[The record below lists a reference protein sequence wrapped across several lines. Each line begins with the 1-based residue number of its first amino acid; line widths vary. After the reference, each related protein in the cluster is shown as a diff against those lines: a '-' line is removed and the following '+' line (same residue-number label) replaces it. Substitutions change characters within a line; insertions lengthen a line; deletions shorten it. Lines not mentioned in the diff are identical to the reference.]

1 MDRAILHADLNSFFA
16 SVAQQDNVSLRGKPV
31 GILKARGRTC
41 VIACSNEAKTFG
53 VKTGMPLSVVITLCP
68 QIALVPADF
77 NRYEAMTK
85 AFIKICHNYSD
96 VVEVFSLDEV
106 FLDVTW
112 IKHLFGGS
120 VALALS
126 LQEQIKKDMGEWIG
140 CSIGI
145 AKNKMLA
152 KLASGMAPKKSILK
166 VTDDNLPALLATA
179 PFTEVCGIGYRL
191 TARLNK
197 MGIGSLPQISAAPL
211 NVLLAEFGP
220 FWALQLKR
228 LAAGEDDAPLI
239 PAINLPHA
247 KSVSRT
253 FTLFADTNDK
263 KAVRALISNLVEEA
277 AWKLRR
283 MGLSGRQFGLA
294 IRGGGQAQSGYITG
308 KTFTNSGRFVF
319 SRLLTLYDSWRWR
332 QVVRYAGV
340 WISLLEQDEHLT
352 LPLFADEKRQGQIN
366 QAMDLVNQ
374 HYGYHTLHPATMMN
388 AAIIRPEI
396 NGYLGDKQFRLN
408 HSI

>member
-140 CSIGI
+140 
-145 AKNKMLA
+145 
-152 KLASGMAPKKSILK
+152 
-166 VTDDNLPALLATA
+166 
-179 PFTEVCGIGYRL
+179 
-191 TARLNK
+191 
-197 MGIGSLPQISAAPL
+197 SLPQISAAPL

-220 FWALQLKR
+220 FWDLQLKR

-374 HYGYHTLHPATMMN
+374 HYGYHTLHPW
-388 AAIIRPEI
+388 P
-396 NGYLGDKQFRLN
+396 
-408 HSI
+408 